1 MFNDKWRWTM
11 NWKEYEIKK
20 IFKFFVWNLFFD
32 VFKRKVLIY
41 NFFDFD
47 EFFIDVSS
55 LYVRVMGGSKWIYLI
70 MNIWIK
76 WIMLIWYGRVI
87 DDEYNR
93 DGSYFEI

>member
-1 MFNDKWRWTM
+1 MINEDERWIGRSMKLKKYLSFLFEICFLMFL
-11 NWKEYEIKK
+11 KEI
-20 IFKFFVWNLFFD
+20 
-32 VFKRKVLIY
+32 VLIY